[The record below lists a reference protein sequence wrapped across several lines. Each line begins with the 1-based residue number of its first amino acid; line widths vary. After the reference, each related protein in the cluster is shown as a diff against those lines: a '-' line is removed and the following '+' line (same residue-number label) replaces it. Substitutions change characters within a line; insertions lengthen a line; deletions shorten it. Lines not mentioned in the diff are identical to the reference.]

1 MINSK
6 PYSGGD
12 TIIEVGPPSKKAKQ
26 QKKEKALHDKVR
38 NQASTV
44 ENCREEIKT
53 LHEDMH
59 DVQQQDQERARQEK
73 KRVVREEELL
83 ARADKAVNNQS
94 ARTDRHDRFRA
105 KQMEETR
112 RLKTGFKEKL
122 ATVVEE
128 KETEAI
134 TGKLKTKQKLAAVE
148 EKGAQSLEVSKKKAA
163 SVQINQNVRLL

>member
-1 MINSK
+1 MLQWVLPKEN
-6 PYSGGD
+6 
-12 TIIEVGPPSKKAKQ
+12 KATE
-26 QKKEKALHDKVR
+26 KKEKALHDKVR

-53 LHEDMH
+53 LHKDMH
-59 DVQQQDQERARQEK
+59 DLQQQDQERARQEK

-94 ARTDRHDRFRA
+94 AKTDRHDCFRA

-122 ATVVEE
+122 AAVVEE
-128 KETEAI
+128 KEAEAI
-134 TGKLKTKQKLAAVE
+134 TGKLKTKQKLEYTKWWKRRQDLILYCTRDMAACLCVP
-148 EKGAQSLEVSKKKAA
+148 LP
-163 SVQINQNVRLL
+163 